1 MKFLQHTGQKRH
13 KLFSFELKIRINFSN
28 LKESYFQA
36 VSNSTWANEGYL
48 VVFEEIGDKVL
59 DELRRLSQSFG
70 IGVIKL
76 ESEISNSKI
85 LLPAKERE
93 IDIPTLNMLIEQ
105 SPGDFK
111 PFMERI
117 NKQIEKGLDTAVDMG
132 EFFDEVLDDEAMQK
146 YIEKKGIKAE

>member
-1 MKFLQHTGQKRH
+1 M
-13 KLFSFELKIRINFSN
+13 
-28 LKESYFQA
+28 
-36 VSNSTWANEGYL
+36 SNSTWANEGYL
-48 VVFEEIGDKVL
+48 VVFEEIKDKVL
-59 DELRRLSQSFG
+59 GELRRLSQSFG

-111 PFMERI
+111 PFMENI
-117 NKQIEKGLDTAVDMG
+117 NKQIEKGLDTAIEIEG
-132 EFFDEVLDDEAMQK
+132 FDEVLNDEAMQK
-146 YIEKKGIKAE
+146 HIKDKGIKAE